1 MRVMT
6 QALREMLIELGVTHF
21 GEIAVEAIVFNPAFR
36 AACVANQC
44 GKYGTNWACPPGVGT
59 PEELADRV
67 RRFTRGLVIQTVWPL
82 VDSFDFESMMDSAAR
97 HNDLFRRVVAHM
109 AAQQTPMLALSAGA
123 CERCE
128 TCAYTRGEPCHM
140 PDQMIAS
147 LEAYCI
153 DVAALLEAAGLRYN
167 NGPGTVSYVGLI
179 LV

>member
-1 MRVMT
+1 
-6 QALREMLIELGVTHF
+6 
-21 GEIAVEAIVFNPAFR
+21 
-36 AACVANQC
+36 
-44 GKYGTNWACPPGVGT
+44 
-59 PEELADRV
+59 
-67 RRFTRGLVIQTVWPL
+67 
-82 VDSFDFESMMDSAAR
+82 
-97 HNDLFRRVVAHM
+97 M

-128 TCAYTRGEPCHM
+128 TCAYTRGEPCRM

-153 DVAALLEAAGLRYN
+153 DVAALLEVAELRYN